1 MMQGGAF
8 LTSGADTCVYAP
20 EVACAKQP
28 KPPLPTGSYVSRITE
43 KKGEAKD
50 KRNQALVKDAIQR
63 IKEKYSMDVSG
74 SFNLAAAVCTPKFKE
89 ADLVGGPCEAD
100 ENNTTAPG
108 KQKDKFNFVT
118 PKQDEDFKDSTEARN
133 PVIVEKLRRLFRDVI
148 FLNNEGIVHG
158 DIHDGNVS
166 WMGDHL
172 VLHDWGRTY
181 HGVKGMRKAMKERY
195 FDGTH
200 LQELFDKCTIV
211 LEGKPDD
218 DTLRRYMM
226 FFDIVNMTYELLKN
240 STPKVQHAD
249 LDTFI
254 GYLNTVW
261 DSKVSGDELR
271 VKILRGVHTLF
282 PQGQAAPP
290 APAAPPPPPPA
301 PPPPPPAPPPPKDD
315 LHEGGGQTERFCSC
329 VKKVKKTLKAR
340 PGSKDR
346 SAAEGRAIAICT
358 KSVLQTKG
366 RTLRKVRC
374 RDKVLETQPM
384 KAGQRTH
391 ADHRE
396 TQEGG
401 KYAGN
406 GVHTFVFVGKG
417 KDDKM
422 FLPLATGLYEKE
434 FRVRYSAYDSIW
446 KKNPVARVVVDGD
459 GEMPV
464 HRAIKA
470 IGQHNPYIGMGT
482 NTFIDTYF
490 IDERLLSKTMQKE
503 WTPRVNRPNTKS
515 SRDAAAG
522 EPEPA
527 NKLIAYA
534 TAPEPNEGQYAD
546 MKKKERD
553 ELLGHLTYDQFAENS
568 EKEKD
573 FVAWVG
579 SEIHRFRKIPH
590 MQRFRC
596 IVTRSQDIDIGKRT
610 DWPNEDKVVALLDVI
625 TTLLHIDGRFVHG
638 DMHWNN
644 LAHMWDGTA
653 IIHDFGEG
661 KFRDYADSLAGPS
674 VTGVHSLFMFWS
686 TIRDISESPQYYHR
700 YTQFELQAELLKPRD
715 ILNIAEDEAARQER
729 LRKGIAAAK
738 FVEAKRMAAVA
749 AAAEA
754 AAAAGALLNDP
765 AAVASVPTPPGV
777 REGYYREL
785 DEAKRLHDIAFAEYE
800 KNYEAV
806 GEDPNVTTLT
816 GVEMETRRLISVF
829 TRTTKKI
836 QISSIV
842 LDLAR
847 KGLVYDYEGKPLD
860 ETFIDSKLKELLD
873 IKIDKP
879 YEERMFKKGLTVK
892 TIGDIVSASENP
904 DISEDK
910 RKAAVLNLR
919 EILKTLK
926 MHDYRS
932 LTPAVMADPTKA
944 ADVAKIPPAA
954 KLFNIKVYLEPRVE
968 TMYYQLARIW
978 DILAVMKAIEN
989 VMNRSGVPGKLKGR
1003 VDLMEV
1009 WRKKNAS
1016 KTEVRRIVN
1025 EMRNAF
1031 GVKASDEAEETRF
1044 AWTYWLQS
1052 NPARYDP
1059 LKSFWNTRP
1068 PARLNAAAMVVD
1080 PPPAPP
1086 APDGSAVVVEDN
1098 VFGTRSPLTEVAEDG
1113 KKVFKPAKP
1122 PDLSEIQVVDTGL
1135 IQLSKQNRALLEYSR
1150 SVLEGQVVANDD
1162 GGPPGGRLEAAD
1174 EDDVNVRRAAEAAGR
1189 MPLAD
1194 DDDDDAPLAEAV
1206 EQHTLI
1212 KDLAPMVVGS
1222 YYRDHKGNPYTVI
1235 DEYIITDEDLP
1246 IFRDVM
1252 KQLVGGDPAQVAF
1265 IQWRFCLLY
1274 ADMLRL
1280 RYEHLSDVFTIIDD
1294 LDRES
1299 KWVRNP
1305 ANIDR
1310 NKVLYQ
1316 LNRIGPYKDAMPSG
1330 FMNGAQEPDM
1340 APPTGFEWT
1349 WWQGGQWNIVR
1360 QEDPD
1365 IEFKI
1370 KVLESDARLLD
1381 TEIRR
1386 NIVSAASEVL
1396 KQTDPD
1402 LQPTIKEEI
1411 GIAAGRQTPQQLLS
1425 AANRRINRAR
1435 RWIRTQYAKLPAPAP
1450 APPDSVDAAIGALVT
1465 VTAGNAPESARK
1477 AVEAEAK
1484 ADAEAKEAEEAVAAP
1499 PSGGRRTSYRRGL
1512 SKLI

>member
-1 MMQGGAF
+1 MIHGGAF

-28 KPPLPTGSYVSRITE
+28 KPPLPAGSYVSRITE

-133 PVIVEKLRRLFRDVI
+133 PVMVEKLRRLFRDVI

-181 HGVKGMRKAMKERY
+181 HGAKGMRKAIKERY
-195 FDGTH
+195 FDKTH

-282 PQGQAAPP
+282 PQGQP
-290 APAAPPPPPPA
+290 APAPA
-301 PPPPPPAPPPPKDD
+301 PAPAPPPKDD
-315 LHEGGGQTERFCSC
+315 LYAGGGQTERFCSC

-340 PGSKDR
+340 PGSTKEQG
-346 SAAEGRAIAICT
+346 SIAICT
-358 KSVLQTKG
+358 KSVLQTRG
-366 RTLRKVRC
+366 RTIRKVRC

-384 KAGQRTH
+384 KAGR
-391 ADHRE
+391 DP
-396 TQEGG
+396 QEGG

-490 IDERLLSKTMQKE
+490 IDERLLSKTMQKK

-515 SRDAAAG
+515 SRDAA
-522 EPEPA
+522 EPVDPA

-553 ELLGHLTYDQFAENS
+553 ELLGHLTYDQFADNPG
-568 EKEKD
+568 KETA
-573 FVAWVG
+573 FIEWVG

-610 DWPNEDKVVALLDVI
+610 DWSDQDKVVALLDVI

-700 YTQFELQAELLKPRD
+700 YSQHELQAELLKPRD

-729 LRKGIAAAK
+729 LKKGIAAAK

-749 AAAEA
+749 AAEAA
-754 AAAAGALLNDP
+754 AAAAGALLNDS
-765 AAVASVPTPPGV
+765 AAVPSVPTPEGV

-785 DEAKRLHDIAFAEYE
+785 DEAKKLHDDAFAEYE
-800 KNYEAV
+800 KKYEAV
-806 GEDPNVTTLT
+806 GEDPDVTTPT
-816 GVEMETRRLISVF
+816 EVKMETRRLISVF

-836 QISSIV
+836 QISPIV

-847 KGLVYDYEGKPLD
+847 KGLVYDYEGNPLD
-860 ETFIDSKLKELLD
+860 EAFINSKLKELLD
-873 IKIDKP
+873 IDIIDTP
-879 YEERMFKKGLTVK
+879 YEKRMSSLRLTVK
-892 TIGDIVSASENP
+892 TIGDIVSASETP

-926 MHDYRS
+926 MYDYRS

-954 KLFNIKVYLEPRVE
+954 KLFNIKVYLEPLFE
-968 TMYYQLARIW
+968 TRYYQLARIW

-1009 WRKKNAS
+1009 WRKNNAS

-1031 GVKASDEAEETRF
+1031 GVKASEETEETRF
-1044 AWTYWLQS
+1044 AWAYWLQS
-1052 NPARYDP
+1052 NPARYDQS
-1059 LKSFWNTRP
+1059 KSFWNTRH
-1068 PARLNAAAMVVD
+1068 AAMKIDSTGTAMVVD

-1086 APDGSAVVVEDN
+1086 APDGSAAVVENN
-1098 VFGTRSPLTEVAEDG
+1098 VFGIRSPLSNVTYEVAEVEG
-1113 KKVFKPAKP
+1113 KKVFVPAAKP

-1174 EDDVNVRRAAEAAGR
+1174 EDDVNVRRAAAASASAPRRAAAAEAAGR
-1189 MPLAD
+1189 
-1194 DDDDDAPLAEAV
+1194 V

-1246 IFRDVM
+1246 IFRNVM
-1252 KQLVGGDPAQVAF
+1252 KQLDGGDSEQVAF
-1265 IQWRFCLLY
+1265 IQRRFCLLY

-1294 LDRES
+1294 LDRTS
-1299 KWVRNP
+1299 KWIRNRLAAP
-1305 ANIDR
+1305 
-1310 NKVLYQ
+1310 KVLYQ
-1316 LNRIGPYKDAMPSG
+1316 LNRIGPYKDAMLSG
-1330 FMNGAQEPDM
+1330 FTDGRKEPDM

-1349 WWQGGQWNIVR
+1349 WWQGNPRAPGVAPQWNIVR

-1381 TEIRR
+1381 TEIRKG
-1386 NIVSAASEVL
+1386 IASAASKVL
-1396 KQTDPD
+1396 EQTDPD

-1411 GIAAGRQTPQQLLS
+1411 GIAARWQTPQQFLS

-1435 RWIRTQYAKLPAPAP
+1435 RFILTKYAKPKRP

-1465 VTAGNAPESARK
+1465 VTAENALESARA
-1477 AVEAEAK
+1477 AVAAEAN
-1484 ADAEAKEAEEAVAAP
+1484 ADAEAAKAEEAAAAP